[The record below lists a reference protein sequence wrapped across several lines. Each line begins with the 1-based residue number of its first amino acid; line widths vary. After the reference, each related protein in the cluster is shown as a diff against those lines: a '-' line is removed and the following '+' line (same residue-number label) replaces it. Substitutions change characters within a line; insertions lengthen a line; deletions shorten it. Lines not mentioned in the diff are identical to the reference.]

1 VRPQRAR
8 VGLTRR
14 GAVFLAAAIVACV
27 AAYSSGLR
35 ELLYVGILLAA
46 MPLGALV
53 LVWRARPN
61 LSVTRTFSPHILEAG
76 SGATVTMHVQNRSFR
91 RSARSRWRDT
101 LPWRPGTTPDA
112 DLPALQPRGARFSGR
127 GNAASLRYELR
138 PPRRGVFAIGPLGV
152 DVADAL
158 GLASSSLTTGAP
170 QPIVVTPEDVAL
182 PPTGLR
188 GAGGD
193 GEARLVQRRAAGDD
207 DDSITREYRSG
218 DAMRRVHWRATAR
231 HGDLM
236 VRQEEQRTLPEARIV
251 VDTRR
256 VGYRDAGGEDFGGE
270 GAESEAFEWVVRML
284 ASVATHLRRSG
295 FVVTITETGPPQLG
309 SLDRKGRRAWNEEEF
324 LVDLASF
331 EMVYDRSLAR
341 PSGRRA
347 GPTIALLGAA
357 DEATLDWL
365 ADQAVPGELAVAYLV
380 HAVTAVDVINRS
392 FGVTRAPLEAVE
404 RLTDAGWLV
413 IPVRADDDHVAA
425 WEAIVFETGR
435 SRAGA

>member
-170 QPIVVTPEDVAL
+170 QP
-182 PPTGLR
+182 
-188 GAGGD
+188 
-193 GEARLVQRRAAGDD
+193 RR
-207 DDSITREYRSG
+207 E
-218 DAMRRVHWRATAR
+218 
-231 HGDLM
+231 
-236 VRQEEQRTLPEARIV
+236 
-251 VDTRR
+251 
-256 VGYRDAGGEDFGGE
+256 
-270 GAESEAFEWVVRML
+270 
-284 ASVATHLRRSG
+284 
-295 FVVTITETGPPQLG
+295 
-309 SLDRKGRRAWNEEEF
+309 
-324 LVDLASF
+324 
-331 EMVYDRSLAR
+331 R
-341 PSGRRA
+341 PS
-347 GPTIALLGAA
+347 P
-357 DEATLDWL
+357 
-365 ADQAVPGELAVAYLV
+365 
-380 HAVTAVDVINRS
+380 S
-392 FGVTRAPLEAVE
+392 
-404 RLTDAGWLV
+404 
-413 IPVRADDDHVAA
+413 
-425 WEAIVFETGR
+425 
-435 SRAGA
+435 S